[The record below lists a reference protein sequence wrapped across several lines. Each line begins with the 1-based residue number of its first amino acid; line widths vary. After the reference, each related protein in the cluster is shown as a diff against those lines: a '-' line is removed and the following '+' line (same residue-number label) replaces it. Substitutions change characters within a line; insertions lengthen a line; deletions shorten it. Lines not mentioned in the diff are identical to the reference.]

1 MPTTTPIP
9 DVTIEEEL
17 RAAQGVLLL
26 IAEIFELHSLTPDG
40 SGPGFSAAAS
50 ATVAALCRQ
59 HGEDL
64 DRLVKN
70 LPAPT
75 ANASA
80 HPTREGSALPVDAVQ
95 DN

>member
-9 DVTIEEEL
+9 DVTIEEQL

-40 SGPGFSAAAS
+40 SEHGFSAAAAAAA
-50 ATVAALCRQ
+50 ATVAALYRR
-59 HGEDL
+59 HGDNL

-70 LPAPT
+70 LPATT
-75 ANASA
+75 ANAAA
-80 HPTREGSALPVDAVQ
+80 HPTRGFRS
-95 DN
+95 

>member
-1 MPTTTPIP
+1 MPKATHTPGL
-9 DVTIEEEL
+9 TIEEQL

-26 IAEIFELHSLTPDG
+26 VAELFELHSLTTDG

-64 DRLVKN
+64 DRLVSR
-70 LPAPT
+70 LPAAT
-75 ANASA
+75 TNAAA
-80 HPTREGSALPVDAVQ
+80 HPTRGSRS
-95 DN
+95 

>member
-1 MPTTTPIP
+1 MPNATHTP
-9 DVTIEEEL
+9 DLTIEEQL

-26 IAEIFELHSLTPDG
+26 LAELFKLHSLTPDG

-64 DRLVKN
+64 DRLVRH
-70 LPAPT
+70 LSAAT
-75 ANASA
+75 ANAA
-80 HPTREGSALPVDAVQ
+80 ALPTRGSRP
-95 DN
+95 